1 MRMFAL
7 RDKENGKL
15 VGFETESNDGDSSVG
30 FCVGTTFTLSFDV
43 ENVWV
48 TTCKQTALEVSKFSE
63 SWYNASFSSPVNPY
77 VGILEVVEL
86 KVL

>member
-15 VGFETESNDGDSSVG
+15 VGFETESNDGE
-30 FCVGTTFTLSFDV
+30 FCVDTTFTLSFDV

>member
-15 VGFETESNDGDSSVG
+15 VGFETESNDGE
-30 FCVGTTFTLSFDV
+30 FCIDTTFTLSLDV

-77 VGILEVVEL
+77 VGKLEVVEL